1 MSLTRHP
8 LAPNL
13 TYQLSQTRLKYPFRK
28 EDSLAR
34 LVTRRPCELRGILSE
49 IALLRSHSKRESRE
63 LKLVTN
69 NRPIRILLVGEGK
82 EARRLHHL
90 LDPDQSNAFEIS
102 QVAGLDLAAE
112 RLSNDTADILL
123 LDLGPRHRQGR
134 VIVEAARAAAPDMPM
149 IILAEDEDDAL
160 AIDALRQG
168 AQDFL
173 AKPQLDHVRFSR
185 SLLFAIERHRL
196 QKNLQNLSLVDDLT
210 GLHNRRG
217 FLALAEQHLRIIL
230 RRGAALLIYLDLDD
244 LKLINDTYGHF
255 EGNRALIVTANV
267 LRACFRQSD
276 ILARLGGDEFC
287 VLMTDAAHDSA
298 QQVRKRLQQRV
309 DFINELS
316 SWRFRLSLSVGI
328 ADVPVVHQPSIDEL
342 LRVADANM
350 YEEKRQKQL
359 RGAASPALKHT
370 TVA

>member
-1 MSLTRHP
+1 L
-8 LAPNL
+8 
-13 TYQLSQTRLKYPFRK
+13 FR
-28 EDSLAR
+28 SGS
-34 LVTRRPCELRGILSE
+34 T
-49 IALLRSHSKRESRE
+49 RESRE

-69 NRPIRILLVGEGK
+69 NRPIRTLFVGEAK
-82 EARRLHHL
+82 EARRLHRL
-90 LDPDQSNAFEIS
+90 LDPDQTSAFEIS
-102 QVAGLDLAAE
+102 HVPGLDVAAE
-112 RLSNDTADILL
+112 RISSDPVDILL
-123 LDLGPRHRQGR
+123 LDLGTRERQGR
-134 VIVEAARAAAPDMPM
+134 ALVEAARAAAPDMPM
-149 IILAEDEDDAL
+149 VILAEREDNTL
-160 AIDALRQG
+160 AIDALRHG

-173 AKPQLDHVRFSR
+173 AKPELDHARLVR
-185 SLLFAIERHRL
+185 SLLFSIERHRL
-196 QKNLQNLSLVDDLT
+196 QRTLQNLSLVDDLT

-217 FLALAEQHLRIIL
+217 FLALAEQHLRMIL
-230 RRGAALLIYLDLDD
+230 RKGAALLIYLDLDD

-287 VLMTDAAHDSA
+287 VLMTDAAQDSA
-298 QQVRKRLQQRV
+298 LQVRKRLQQRV

-350 YEEKRQKQL
+350 YEEKRQKRL
-359 RGAASPALKHT
+359 RGAASPALKHI